1 MTTTARDKRF
11 DVPLYSVTD
20 AARHIGVARST
31 FDTWVQGYQRNPKG
45 RPMVVGQPVVTA
57 LPSAGR
63 GEARIPFIGLAEGFV
78 LAAFKEAGVPL
89 QRIRPALDEIRSHIG
104 LEHALASKALY
115 TDGAE
120 VLYDYAERQGDTLEA
135 KSARDLVVLRSNQRV
150 FNPVV
155 ESYLERIDFADD
167 GWARLLHLPQYGVAD
182 VVVDPT
188 RSFGLPI
195 FASGAAR
202 VEVVLGRFKNGEDVA
217 SLSKEFHIPEK
228 QVLAAIRAHTDAA
241 A

>member
-1 MTTTARDKRF
+1 MTTARDQRF

-31 FDTWVQGYQRNPKG
+31 FDTWTSGYERRRSARHSTKSP
-45 RPMVVGQPVVTA
+45 PVVTA
-57 LPSAGR
+57 VGAPR
-63 GEARIPFIGLAEGFV
+63 GEPRIPFIGLAEGFV

-89 QRIRPALDEIRSHIG
+89 QRIRPALDDIRARIG
-104 LEHALASKALY
+104 VEHALASRALY
-115 TDGAE
+115 TDGLE
-120 VLYDYAERQGDTLEA
+120 VLYDYAERQGDTPEA
-135 KSARDLVVLRSNQRV
+135 KSARDLVVVRSNQRV

-155 ESYLERIDFADD
+155 EAYLERIDFADD
-167 GWARLLHLPQYGVAD
+167 GWARVLHLPQYGPAD
-182 VVVDPT
+182 VVVDPS

-195 FASGAAR
+195 FARGAAR

-217 SLSKEFHIPEK
+217 SLSREFLVPEE
-228 QVLAAIRAHTDAA
+228 QILAAIRAHTDAA